1 MKSHLKHQEKG
12 TASSP
17 RVVLITGASR
27 GLGRAMALRF
37 SRGGCIIAVNYFQ
50 SKDAALETVRSI
62 MESGGEADSFYG
74 DVRSSQDVTS
84 MIKLVYERWGSID
97 VLINNAAITRDH
109 VLPKIKIGDWEETIA
124 TNLTGAFNTIRAVAK
139 FMAKKGGGHI
149 VNISSWSGIKGKSGQ
164 ASYAASKAGLIG
176 LTKSAALELG
186 RFHVKV
192 NAILPGFMKTDMS
205 RNLPESLQDE
215 TVSSNIL
222 GSAQD
227 IDEVAEFVYNLSWMD
242 HTSGQVFNLDSR
254 VV

>member
-1 MKSHLKHQEKG
+1 MIEDFRMKK
-12 TASSP
+12 
-17 RVVLITGASR
+17 VVLITGASR
-27 GLGRAMALRF
+27 GLGRALALRF
-37 SRGGCIIAVNYFQ
+37 GDAGCRVAANYFR
-50 SKDAALETVRSI
+50 SKDAALAVVSEIVDN
-62 MESGGEADSFYG
+62 GGEAIPLCA
-74 DVRSSQDVTS
+74 DVKSSAEVNS
-84 MIKLVYERWGSID
+84 MIDAIYERWGSID

-109 VLPKIKIGDWEETIA
+109 VLPKIKTGDWEETIA
-124 TNLTGAFNTIRAVAK
+124 TNLTGAFNTIRTAAK
-139 FMAKKGGGHI
+139 CMAKKGGGHI

-205 RNLPESLQDE
+205 RSLPESLQDE
-215 TVSSNIL
+215 TISSNIL

-242 HTSGQVFNLDSR
+242 HISGQVFNLDSR